1 MVNTPTSNPDDRA
14 RRAAARTGSRRVQHP
29 HQQAGSSPVNVTTAL
44 WTRSRHHKAIH
55 VGGATR
61 TIRAA
66 FISIADSI
74 ACFVESMVNDP
85 VDVDTM
91 NLCPTGHDNQWPRSR
106 DDHKQWLQ
114 TCVCMVTTTISGYN
128 HGHDYEQWP
137 QQLRQQRPRIR
148 ANG

>member
-14 RRAAARTGSRRVQHP
+14 RRAAARTGSRRETSTP
-29 HQQAGSSPVNVTTAL
+29 AGRFHFWSPVNVTTVL
-44 WTRSRHHKAIH
+44 WTSSLHRKAIH

-85 VDVDTM
+85 
-91 NLCPTGHDNQWPRSR
+91 DN
-106 DDHKQWLQ
+106 
-114 TCVCMVTTTISGYN
+114 
-128 HGHDYEQWP
+128 
-137 QQLRQQRPRIR
+137 
-148 ANG
+148 

>member
-29 HQQAGSSPVNVTTAL
+29 HQQAGSSWSPVNVTTVL
-44 WTRSRHHKAIH
+44 WTSSRHRKAIH

-66 FISIADSI
+66 FTSIADSI

-85 VDVDTM
+85 
-91 NLCPTGHDNQWPRSR
+91 DN
-106 DDHKQWLQ
+106 
-114 TCVCMVTTTISGYN
+114 
-128 HGHDYEQWP
+128 
-137 QQLRQQRPRIR
+137 
-148 ANG
+148 